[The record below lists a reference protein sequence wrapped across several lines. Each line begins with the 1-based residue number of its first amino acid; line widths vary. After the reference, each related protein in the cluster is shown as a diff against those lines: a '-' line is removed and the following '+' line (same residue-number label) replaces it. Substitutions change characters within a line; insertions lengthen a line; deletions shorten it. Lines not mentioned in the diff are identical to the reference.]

1 MESEE
6 RLLCLLHFRTDI
18 ARCRWTVSVSLSARR
33 KKKRLLALEKVKSTL
48 CLSNTFLSLIVCPRF
63 KKKKTEKVL

>member
-18 ARCRWTVSVSLSARR
+18 ARCRNGQSVPQRR
-33 KKKRLLALEKVKSTL
+33 RLRVLEEIYTALLQYISFVFPVLKKGEGAV
-48 CLSNTFLSLIVCPRF
+48 
-63 KKKKTEKVL
+63 VLVMKNE